1 MAFSWLINGGDPN
14 HVSKSWDDPPSGKGH
29 NPAYRTP
36 RSFPSAFSKTR
47 SGQATALT
55 PPSLALEDSGGF
67 DFFQRQLFGWKREQD
82 GNKYIKSVKENSWNL
97 GEMLFFSMLFSYVFF
112 FWVGVG
118 GVAQT

>member
-29 NPAYRTP
+29 NPTYRTP

-67 DFFQRQLFGWKREQD
+67 DFFQRQLLGWKREQ
-82 GNKYIKSVKENSWNL
+82 VCKERKRKQLES
-97 GEMLFFSMLFSYVFF
+97 GGDVVFFHVFSYVFF
-112 FWVGVG
+112 FLGGVG